1 MTAGNLSIV
10 QSFESLGMTPEEIA
24 EAEEL
29 DLSAVKGILM
39 QNSSKYRKA
48 CKKEVDFCFNDDE
61 ALAAKQV
68 MVNLMRY
75 SDDENLQ
82 FRAAKY
88 LLDDKKGRLDV
99 VQQQTGLNINV
110 LQFNEHMQ
118 QALAAVQRS
127 KELLKSSAIN
137 IEARELVKA

>member
-1 MTAGNLSIV
+1 MTAANLSIV

-24 EAEEL
+24 EAEDL

-39 QNSSKYRKA
+39 QNSAKYRKA
-48 CKKEVDFCFNDDE
+48 CKKDVDFCFSDDE
-61 ALAAKQV
+61 AMAAKQAIV
-68 MVNLMRY
+68 EIMRY
-75 SDDENLQ
+75 TDDDNLKL
-82 FRAAKY
+82 RAAKY

-99 VQQQTGLNINV
+99 VKQQTGLNVNI